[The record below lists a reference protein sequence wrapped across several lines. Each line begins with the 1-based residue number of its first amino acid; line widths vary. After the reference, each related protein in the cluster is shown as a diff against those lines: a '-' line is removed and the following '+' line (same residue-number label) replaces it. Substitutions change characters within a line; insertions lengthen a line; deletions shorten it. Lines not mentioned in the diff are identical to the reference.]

1 MTEKGQK
8 RKNIYLDTETK
19 HNILKKIKSGEDKND
34 ILRQYK
40 ICERTYH
47 YLLTDEKKILNRVQ
61 DEGNK
66 KRKIFKEVKNKTLDA
81 AVLEW
86 FRQARDKGNPV
97 SGPLIQEKALIL
109 NEKLN
114 GSPKFKASNGW
125 LEKFKKR
132 YNIRCVDMRGEKLSN
147 DSESAEDFSRYLEEK
162 IASENLILDNIYIM
176 PMSREY
182 IGEPS
187 YRVLFLRK

>member
-114 GSPKFKASNGW
+114 GSPKFKVSV
-125 LEKFKKR
+125 
-132 YNIRCVDMRGEKLSN
+132 NI
-147 DSESAEDFSRYLEEK
+147 
-162 IASENLILDNIYIM
+162 I
-176 PMSREY
+176 
-182 IGEPS
+182 
-187 YRVLFLRK
+187 